1 MCCTELNINQT
12 PNRPR
17 PQARAVFSF
26 LERKMDAIR
35 YMDAARELNL
45 LHLGKSA
52 GVVYWKPAGLK
63 LYENLRAFI
72 RRHHEARGYQEVR
85 TPSLVQLE
93 VFERSGHLAKY
104 RDYMFAANQ
113 ASEQAWDLSGYGLRP
128 MSCPGHI
135 EVYESE
141 RRSHR
146 ELPLRLFEFG
156 EVFRNEAAG
165 ALQVLFRQRQFCQ
178 DDSHVF
184 VKRQQIGQEVQAYLE
199 MARKVYAELGFDQ
212 VEVSISL
219 RPELRFGADEL
230 WDEAEQALRDA
241 CSQAGLP
248 FDEEAGGGAFYG
260 PKIEMGVRDKLNRRW
275 QLGVIQLD
283 YVLPERFGLEYV
295 EESDA
300 RSRPVMLHHAVLGS
314 LERMVGILL
323 EVHGVHLPEFLHPVP
338 AVVVPVSGKSLGYA
352 QQVAQRLRDK
362 GQKVEVD
369 ESDDKLGAKLRRCKL
384 KGVPNVWVVGEK
396 EAQAFADGAPMQAT
410 LSSAGENRLLE
421 L

>member
-1 MCCTELNINQT
+1 
-12 PNRPR
+12 
-17 PQARAVFSF
+17 
-26 LERKMDAIR
+26 MDLIR

-45 LHLGKSA
+45 LHIGDSA
-52 GVVYWKPAGLK
+52 GVVYWKPAGLR

-93 VFERSGHLAKY
+93 VFEKSGHLAKY

-113 ASEQAWDLSGYGLRP
+113 GADQAWDLKEYGLRP
-128 MSCPGHI
+128 MSCPNHI
-135 EVYESE
+135 AIYESE

-146 ELPLRLFEFG
+146 ELPLRIFEFG

-184 VKRQQIGQEVQAYLE
+184 VKRSQIGEEVQSYLE
-199 MARKVYAELGFDQ
+199 MAQKVYAELGFEQ

-230 WDEAEQALRDA
+230 WDEAEEALRDA
-241 CSQAGLP
+241 CREAGLP

-260 PKIEMGVRDKLNRRW
+260 PKIEMGVRDKLGRRW

-300 RSRPVMLHHAVLGS
+300 RGRPVMLHHAVLGS

-323 EVHGVHLPEFLHPVP
+323 EVHGVHLPDFLHPHPV
-338 AVVVPVSGKSLGYA
+338 AVVPVSGKSADYA
-352 QQVAQRLRDK
+352 KIVAQRLREQ
-362 GQKVEVD
+362 GHKVEVD
-369 ESDDKLGAKLRRCKL
+369 ASDDKLGAKLRRCKL
-384 KGVPNVWVVGEK
+384 KGVPLVWVVGEK
-396 EAQAFADGAPMQAT
+396 EAQAYAASGVVAAT
-410 LSSAGENRLLE
+410 LSSGSENRSVVL
-421 L
+421 